1 MIRDREITLQVIDG
15 APLVPGSCAAP
26 RLISLWYK
34 DIDGRLV
41 MRWELELEGDE
52 HPFLDAL
59 AA

>member
-1 MIRDREITLQVIDG
+1 MIKDRDITFQVIDG
-15 APLVPGSCAAP
+15 APLVPAPCAAP

-52 HPFLDAL
+52 QLFLDAL